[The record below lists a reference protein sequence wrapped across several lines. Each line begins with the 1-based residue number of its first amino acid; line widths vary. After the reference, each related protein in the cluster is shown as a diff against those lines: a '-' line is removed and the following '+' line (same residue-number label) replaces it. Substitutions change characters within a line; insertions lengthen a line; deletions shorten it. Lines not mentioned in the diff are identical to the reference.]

1 MKIRTPILDSLKI
14 NFEEENKKN
23 KLLRYNLEDILYRIS
38 NLRNDEEIEFWNNI
52 KPVGREYW

>member
-1 MKIRTPILDSLKI
+1 MEIQSPILDSLKN
-14 NFEEENKKN
+14 NFEDETKKN

-38 NLRNDEEIEFWNNI
+38 DLRNDEEIESWNNI